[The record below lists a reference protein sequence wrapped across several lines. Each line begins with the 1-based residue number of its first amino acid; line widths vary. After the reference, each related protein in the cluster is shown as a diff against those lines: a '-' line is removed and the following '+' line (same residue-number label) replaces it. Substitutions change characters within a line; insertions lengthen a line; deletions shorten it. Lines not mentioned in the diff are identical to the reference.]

1 MQIVLRFYERNVIF
15 FFFFFGGGE
24 YEISKYEITDF

>member
-1 MQIVLRFYERNVIF
+1 MQIVLRFYEINVIVF
-15 FFFFFGGGE
+15 LFFGGGE